1 MSATEATWRPRDL
14 INCDRVLLA
23 VLSALLL
30 SHAGLY
36 YVSLRFNLPFAFVLA
51 WSTSSFVLDLRLPES
66 IASAVIENFF
76 MLVVG
81 EFYAFILT
89 IRFIELR
96 TWKSPSLLSCAALL
110 VAYHFGGTSS
120 LDYCFDQIRFQ
131 LNWPAYLAMARN
143 SEGWPDLRCFVGERA
158 VSLIYRFSTCWC
170 LIELLLDERRLSA
183 RSLGVEKQS
192 HEVRRFSAQAVGR
205 LLFSNGMVR
214 IRNLIWRKNFE
225 SLHSGLPKNLP
236 GSTGF

>member
-36 YVSLRFNLPFAFVLA
+36 YVSLRFNVPFAFVLA

-81 EFYAFILT
+81 ESYAFILT

-131 LNWPAYLAMARN
+131 LNRPAYLAMARN
-143 SEGWPDLRCFVGERA
+143 SEGWPDSAVFRWGESGFLDSSVQYFLVFDRVGRLTNGDFQPEALVWKSDHMRCDGSV
-158 VSLIYRFSTCWC
+158 
-170 LIELLLDERRLSA
+170 RRLSGDFYSVTVWCA
-183 RSLGVEKQS
+183 LG
-192 HEVRRFSAQAVGR
+192 
-205 LLFSNGMVR
+205 
-214 IRNLIWRKNFE
+214 
-225 SLHSGLPKNLP
+225 
-236 GSTGF
+236 T

>member
-81 EFYAFILT
+81 
-89 IRFIELR
+89 
-96 TWKSPSLLSCAALL
+96 KS
-110 VAYHFGGTSS
+110 T
-120 LDYCFDQIRFQ
+120 
-131 LNWPAYLAMARN
+131 
-143 SEGWPDLRCFVGERA
+143 
-158 VSLIYRFSTCWC
+158 
-170 LIELLLDERRLSA
+170 
-183 RSLGVEKQS
+183 RS
-192 HEVRRFSAQAVGR
+192 F
-205 LLFSNGMVR
+205 
-214 IRNLIWRKNFE
+214 
-225 SLHSGLPKNLP
+225 
-236 GSTGF
+236 

>member
-81 EFYAFILT
+81 ESYAFILT

-131 LNWPAYLAMARN
+131 LNRPAYLAMARN
-143 SEGWPDLRCFVGERA
+143 SEGWPDSAVFRWGESGFLDSSVQYFLVFDRVGRLTNGDFQPEALVWKSDHMRCDGSV
-158 VSLIYRFSTCWC
+158 
-170 LIELLLDERRLSA
+170 RRLSGDLYSVTVWCA
-183 RSLGVEKQS
+183 LG
-192 HEVRRFSAQAVGR
+192 
-205 LLFSNGMVR
+205 
-214 IRNLIWRKNFE
+214 
-225 SLHSGLPKNLP
+225 
-236 GSTGF
+236 T

>member
-51 WSTSSFVLDLRLPES
+51 WSTSSFVLDLRLPEN

-81 EFYAFILT
+81 ESYAFILT
-89 IRFIELR
+89 IRFNRAPNLEVAKL
-96 TWKSPSLLSCAALL
+96 ALMRGPARG
-110 VAYHFGGTSS
+110 VPFRR
-120 LDYCFDQIRFQ
+120 DQ
-131 LNWPAYLAMARN
+131 LP
-143 SEGWPDLRCFVGERA
+143 G
-158 VSLIYRFSTCWC
+158 
-170 LIELLLDERRLSA
+170 LLL
-183 RSLGVEKQS
+183 
-192 HEVRRFSAQAVGR
+192 
-205 LLFSNGMVR
+205 
-214 IRNLIWRKNFE
+214 
-225 SLHSGLPKNLP
+225 
-236 GSTGF
+236 

>member
-30 SHAGLY
+30 SHAGLH

-81 EFYAFILT
+81 ESYAFILT

-131 LNWPAYLAMARN
+131 LNRPAYLAMARN
-143 SEGWPDLRCFVGERA
+143 SEGWPDSAVFRWGESGFLDSSVQYFLVFDRVGRLTNGDFQPEALVWKSDHMRCDGSV
-158 VSLIYRFSTCWC
+158 
-170 LIELLLDERRLSA
+170 RRLSGDFYSVTVWCA
-183 RSLGVEKQS
+183 LG
-192 HEVRRFSAQAVGR
+192 
-205 LLFSNGMVR
+205 
-214 IRNLIWRKNFE
+214 
-225 SLHSGLPKNLP
+225 
-236 GSTGF
+236 T

>member
-81 EFYAFILT
+81 ESYAFILT

-131 LNWPAYLAMARN
+131 LNRPAYLAMAR
-143 SEGWPDLRCFVGERA
+143 GMKAGLILRCFVGERA
-158 VSLIYRFSTCWC
+158 VSSTHRSSTFWC
-170 LIELLLDERRLSA
+170 LTEPAVLATRRNQA
-183 RSLGVEKQS
+183 RR
-192 HEVRRFSAQAVGR
+192 VRCGKADHMRCTVQCEGYRATSIQ
-205 LLFSNGMVR
+205 
-214 IRNLIWRKNFE
+214 
-225 SLHSGLPKNLP
+225 
-236 GSTGF
+236 

>member
-30 SHAGLY
+30 SHAGLH

-81 EFYAFILT
+81 ESYAFILT

-131 LNWPAYLAMARN
+131 LNRPAYLAMARN
-143 SEGWPDLRCFVGERA
+143 SEGWPDSAVFRWGESGFLDSSVQYFLVFDRVGRLTNGDFQPEALVWKSNHMRCDGSV
-158 VSLIYRFSTCWC
+158 
-170 LIELLLDERRLSA
+170 RRLSGDFYSVTVWCA
-183 RSLGVEKQS
+183 LG
-192 HEVRRFSAQAVGR
+192 A
-205 LLFSNGMVR
+205 
-214 IRNLIWRKNFE
+214 
-225 SLHSGLPKNLP
+225 
-236 GSTGF
+236 

>member
-30 SHAGLY
+30 SHAGLH

-81 EFYAFILT
+81 ESYAFILT

-110 VAYHFGGTSS
+110 VAYHFGGTIS

-131 LNWPAYLAMARN
+131 LNRPAYLAMARN
-143 SEGWPDLRCFVGERA
+143 SEGWPDSAVFRWGESGFLDSSVQYFLVFDRVGRLTNGDFQPEALVWKSDHMRCDGSV
-158 VSLIYRFSTCWC
+158 
-170 LIELLLDERRLSA
+170 RRLSGDFYSVTVWCA
-183 RSLGVEKQS
+183 LR
-192 HEVRRFSAQAVGR
+192 
-205 LLFSNGMVR
+205 
-214 IRNLIWRKNFE
+214 
-225 SLHSGLPKNLP
+225 
-236 GSTGF
+236 T

>member
-81 EFYAFILT
+81 ESYAFILT

-131 LNWPAYLAMARN
+131 LNRPAYLAMARN
-143 SEGWPDLRCFVGERA
+143 SEGWPDFAVFRWGESGFLDSSVQYFLVFDRVGRLTNGDFQPEALVWKSDHMRCDGSV
-158 VSLIYRFSTCWC
+158 
-170 LIELLLDERRLSA
+170 RRLSGDFYSVTVWCA
-183 RSLGVEKQS
+183 LG
-192 HEVRRFSAQAVGR
+192 
-205 LLFSNGMVR
+205 
-214 IRNLIWRKNFE
+214 
-225 SLHSGLPKNLP
+225 
-236 GSTGF
+236 T

>member
-131 LNWPAYLAMARN
+131 LNRPAYLAMARN
-143 SEGWPDLRCFVGERA
+143 SEGWPDSAVFRWGESGFLDLSVQYFLVFDRVGRLTNGDFQPEALVWKSDHMRCDGSV
-158 VSLIYRFSTCWC
+158 
-170 LIELLLDERRLSA
+170 RRLSGDFYSVTVWCA
-183 RSLGVEKQS
+183 LG
-192 HEVRRFSAQAVGR
+192 
-205 LLFSNGMVR
+205 
-214 IRNLIWRKNFE
+214 
-225 SLHSGLPKNLP
+225 
-236 GSTGF
+236 T

>member
-81 EFYAFILT
+81 KFYAFILT

-131 LNWPAYLAMARN
+131 LNRPAYLAMARN
-143 SEGWPDLRCFVGERA
+143 SEGWPDSAVFRWGESGFLDLSVQYFLVFDRVGRLTNGDFQPEALVWKSDHMRCDGSV
-158 VSLIYRFSTCWC
+158 
-170 LIELLLDERRLSA
+170 RRLSGDFYSVTVWCA
-183 RSLGVEKQS
+183 LG
-192 HEVRRFSAQAVGR
+192 
-205 LLFSNGMVR
+205 
-214 IRNLIWRKNFE
+214 
-225 SLHSGLPKNLP
+225 
-236 GSTGF
+236 T

>member
-14 INCDRVLLA
+14 INCYRVLLA

-30 SHAGLY
+30 SHAGLH

-81 EFYAFILT
+81 ESYAFILT

-131 LNWPAYLAMARN
+131 LNRPAYLAMARN
-143 SEGWPDLRCFVGERA
+143 SEGWPDSAVFRWGESGFLDSSVQYFLVFDRVGRLTNGDFQPEALVWKSDHMRCDGSV
-158 VSLIYRFSTCWC
+158 
-170 LIELLLDERRLSA
+170 RRLSGDFYSVTVWCA
-183 RSLGVEKQS
+183 LG
-192 HEVRRFSAQAVGR
+192 
-205 LLFSNGMVR
+205 
-214 IRNLIWRKNFE
+214 
-225 SLHSGLPKNLP
+225 
-236 GSTGF
+236 T

>member
-131 LNWPAYLAMARN
+131 LNRPAYLAMARN
-143 SEGWPDLRCFVGERA
+143 SEGWPDSAVFRWGESGFLDSSVQYFLVFDRVGRLTNGDFQPEALVWKSDHMRCDGSV
-158 VSLIYRFSTCWC
+158 
-170 LIELLLDERRLSA
+170 RRLSGDFYSVTVWCA
-183 RSLGVEKQS
+183 LG
-192 HEVRRFSAQAVGR
+192 
-205 LLFSNGMVR
+205 
-214 IRNLIWRKNFE
+214 
-225 SLHSGLPKNLP
+225 
-236 GSTGF
+236 T

>member
-81 EFYAFILT
+81 KFYAFILT

-131 LNWPAYLAMARN
+131 LNRPAYLAMARN
-143 SEGWPDLRCFVGERA
+143 SEGWPDSAVFRWGESGFLDSSVQYFLVFDRVGRLTNGDFQPEALVWKSDHMRCDGSV
-158 VSLIYRFSTCWC
+158 
-170 LIELLLDERRLSA
+170 RRLSGDLYSVTVWCA
-183 RSLGVEKQS
+183 LG
-192 HEVRRFSAQAVGR
+192 
-205 LLFSNGMVR
+205 
-214 IRNLIWRKNFE
+214 
-225 SLHSGLPKNLP
+225 
-236 GSTGF
+236 T

>member
-30 SHAGLY
+30 SHAGLH

-81 EFYAFILT
+81 ESYAFILT

-131 LNWPAYLAMARN
+131 LNRPTYLAIA
-143 SEGWPDLRCFVGERA
+143 SGDEGWPDSAVIRWGE
-158 VSLIYRFSTCWC
+158 SGF
-170 LIELLLDERRLSA
+170 LDTSVQYYLVMDRTGVLARGEIKPQEFGWKAEHMECSGLQRRLS
-183 RSLGVEKQS
+183 SDFYSITVWC
-192 HEVRRFSAQAVGR
+192 VG
-205 LLFSNGMVR
+205 
-214 IRNLIWRKNFE
+214 
-225 SLHSGLPKNLP
+225 
-236 GSTGF
+236 T